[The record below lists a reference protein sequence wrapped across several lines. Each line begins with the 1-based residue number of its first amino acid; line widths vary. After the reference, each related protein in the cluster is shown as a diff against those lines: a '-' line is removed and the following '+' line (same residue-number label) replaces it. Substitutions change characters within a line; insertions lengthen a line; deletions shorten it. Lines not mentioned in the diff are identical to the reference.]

1 MFTETKTEKDKRL
14 LSTEDITVQTK
25 GGRLPI
31 LIKHQRNQPVDSIK
45 NTVSTSEEHS
55 ISDQDFQ

>member
-14 LSTEDITVQTK
+14 LSTEDITVPIK

-31 LIKHQRNQPVDSIK
+31 LIKHQRNQLVDSIK